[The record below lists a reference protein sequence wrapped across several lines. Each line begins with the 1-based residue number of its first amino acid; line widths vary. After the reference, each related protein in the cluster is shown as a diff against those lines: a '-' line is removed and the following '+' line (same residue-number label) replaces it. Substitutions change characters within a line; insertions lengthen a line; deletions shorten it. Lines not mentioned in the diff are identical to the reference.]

1 MQQRQEESCLLVLEW
16 SNRDDH
22 VINVNLSPLSFPQCT
37 AQLQTFKLISFY
49 PINCHHPLLVADV
62 RKQSGPLL
70 AARYNGV
77 FPGATL

>member
-1 MQQRQEESCLLVLEW
+1 MFVGAGMVKLETTLYYRVLI
-16 SNRDDH
+16 R
-22 VINVNLSPLSFPQCT
+22 INVNLSPLSFPQCT